1 MVDMGAVAR
10 DAHSRRLQSSCRDPS
25 RSAVPPAWGRTRVQ
39 STLELVIYE
48 VVTDDGLVGVGAA
61 SGGHANAVAMD
72 RLVTPHLIGQD
83 PTDIERLAG
92 IIRDAEI
99 MGPPPY
105 CMEIPLW
112 DLLGKAAGLPVFHL
126 WGSVTNRVRAYC
138 STGELRS
145 AQARAED
152 VGRLAAAG
160 LTAVK
165 LRFHTADPSD
175 DVAVAEAVR
184 AKVGDTVELMVDA
197 NQASADPG
205 SGGHGVWDFRT
216 ALDVARDL

>member
-99 MGPPPY
+99 MGLRHIAWRFRFGTCLARPLGCRSFVCGAAPPIAF
-105 CMEIPLW
+105 C
-112 DLLGKAAGLPVFHL
+112 LLLH
-126 WGSVTNRVRAYC
+126 R
-138 STGELRS
+138 ELQS

-152 VGRLAAAG
+152 VGRLAEAG
-160 LTAVK
+160 FTAVK
-165 LRFHTADPSD
+165 LRFHAADPRD

-184 AKVGDTVELMVDA
+184 AEVGDTVELMVDA

-205 SGGHGVWDFRT
+205 SGGHRVCDFRT
-216 ALDVARDL
+216 ALGVARDL

>member
-1 MVDMGAVAR
+1 
-10 DAHSRRLQSSCRDPS
+10 
-25 RSAVPPAWGRTRVQ
+25 
-39 STLELVIYE
+39 
-48 VVTDDGLVGVGAA
+48 
-61 SGGHANAVAMD
+61 MD

-83 PTDIERLAG
+83 STDIERLAG

-152 VGRLAAAG
+152 VGRLVAG
-160 LTAVK
+160 GFTAVK
-165 LRFHTADPSD
+165 LRFLTVDPSD

-216 ALDVARDL
+216 ALEVARDL